1 MPSLPHALCTV
12 LCTVHRTVLWSS
24 PPDNHPDQSGCSDEY
39 NDVRVNRLS
48 LAALRVLGK
57 PLPTVLKDR
66 IMDPIGASPSW
77 SWNGYSTSFV
87 DLNGERVQSVSGGG
101 HWVRVAASLRA
112 RVCVCVCLRE
122 SERARERE
130 RERERERKKESLSGL
145 DRACCRPHHCKAY
158 AMLSRP
164 QGGGLFISS
173 RDHARFGLLHLR
185 DGVWGEKRLIPEG
198 WMDLALEPSPTNHQ

>member
-1 MPSLPHALCTV
+1 MPSLPHARCTV

-112 RVCVCVCLRE
+112 RVCVCVFKRERE
-122 SERARERE
+122 SERERE
-130 RERERERKKESLSGL
+130 REREREKEREFERLGPSLLPASPLQGICYAIATAGRWSL
-145 DRACCRPHHCKAY
+145 HFVARPCAV
-158 AMLSRP
+158 
-164 QGGGLFISS
+164 
-173 RDHARFGLLHLR
+173 RF
-185 DGVWGEKRLIPEG
+185 
-198 WMDLALEPSPTNHQ
+198 ASPS